1 MAMRWSWSRLSLNQ
15 KLAAGALT
23 LGLLG
28 LFARPNRGNVITLDV
43 KELAT
48 IIDKEGDHVT
58 AGELGGWIVAGHADY
73 RLIDLRSEKE
83 YAEYHIPTAENVT
96 LTALPDAPLLANEK
110 IVLYSEG
117 GIHASQAWMLLRAKG
132 FKNAYTLKGG
142 LDQWKEDV
150 LFPTLAE
157 NATPQERARFER
169 AAALAKFFGGSP
181 QAGGTQTVA
190 AKMLEMPKV
199 EAPAA
204 AAGATSTPPK
214 KKKEGC

>member
-1 MAMRWSWSRLSLNQ
+1 MAIERRWSSLSLNQ
-15 KLAAGALT
+15 KLAFGALALGT
-23 LGLLG
+23 LA
-28 LFARPNRGNVITLDV
+28 LFARPNRGNVVTMDV

-58 AGELGGWIVAGHADY
+58 ASDLAGWIVAGRSDY

-83 YAEYHIPTAENVT
+83 YGEYHIPTAENVT
-96 LTALPDAPLLANEK
+96 LTALPDSSLLANEK
-110 IVLYSEG
+110 VVLYSEG

-150 LFPTLAE
+150 LFPALAE
-157 NATPQERARFER
+157 SAPPQDRARFER
-169 AAALAKFFGGSP
+169 AVALARFFGGSP
-181 QAGGTQTVA
+181 RGGGPQTAA
-190 AKMLEMPKV
+190 AKVPEMPKV
-199 EAPAA
+199 EAPAPTV
-204 AAGATSTPPK
+204 GAKSAPSK